1 VRCWTSLGARKAF
14 TPAELDRLR
23 RTVEARIEPAA
34 QDRKPPVK
42 PIIWVVTDDSGVY
55 VRSFYGAR
63 GRWYQQ
69 IRKDPRAILYVGR
82 SRIPVRARTVSGPL
96 VKKSVDDAYRRKYG
110 KRWPSETADML
121 KQKARRHTLRLTP
134 A

>member
-1 VRCWTSLGARKAF
+1 LAARKAF
-14 TPAELDRLR
+14 TPAELARLR
-23 RTVEARIEPAA
+23 RTDEVRIEPAG
-34 QDRKPPVK
+34 QNRKPPAK

-63 GRWYQQ
+63 GRWYQRL
-69 IRKDPRAILYVGR
+69 RKNPLATLHVGR
-82 SRIPVRARTVSGPL
+82 LRLRVRAQKVSGAAL
-96 VKKSVDDAYRRKYG
+96 NKRIDEAYERKYG

-121 KQKARRHTLRLTP
+121 APKARRTTLRLLP

>member
-1 VRCWTSLGARKAF
+1 LGAPKAF
-14 TPAELDRLR
+14 TPAELARLR
-23 RTVEARIEPAA
+23 RTAEVRIEPAA
-34 QDRKPPVK
+34 QDRMPPAK
-42 PIIWVVTDDSGVY
+42 PIIWVVTDHSGVY
-55 VRSFYGAR
+55 IRSFYGAR

-96 VKKSVDDAYRRKYG
+96 VKKRVDDEFRRKYE